1 MNRNIDLDLFIPEPL
16 TMKVNGVDY
25 PVKEPT
31 TETYLRILK
40 LGELK
45 DEGFEEAKNHFFSI
59 FKETV
64 PTLPDEII
72 MNMNGRQING
82 YLQFLITTYLMEQND
97 PNAVKPMAGMKTQA
111 KN

>member
-16 TMKVNGVDY
+16 TMKVNGIEY

-45 DEGFEEAKNHFFSI
+45 EEGFEEAKNHFFSI

-64 PTLPDEII
+64 PTLSDEII
-72 MNMNGRQING
+72 MNMNGKQING
-82 YLQFLITTYLMEQND
+82 YLQFLIMTYLVEQND
-97 PNAVKPMAGMKTQA
+97 PNAVKPMDGMKTQA